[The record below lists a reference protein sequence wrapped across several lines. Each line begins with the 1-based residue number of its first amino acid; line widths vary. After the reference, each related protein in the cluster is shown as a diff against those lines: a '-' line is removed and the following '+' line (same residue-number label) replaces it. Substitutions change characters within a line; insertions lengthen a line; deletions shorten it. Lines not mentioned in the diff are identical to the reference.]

1 MDKGFYRKT
10 IILMIVVI
18 LCQSINLLRDILMSR
33 HFGTSSLNDIYLVSQ
48 TVVSV
53 ICAMV
58 NSPMATAYLPVTTK
72 YFTSCTKEVRNTFV
86 SKVYT
91 DVLIL
96 ALLLCFIEL
105 IFVDGIALISAP
117 GFDEESM
124 GLLKKL
130 ILIQIPI
137 TFINIIKGVNRGN
150 FQILQRFNISEIT
163 MIFPYLCL
171 CVYLVL
177 PIRYDILTIGVIL
190 SLTTILSIVP
200 EFVFLYREGFRYKFT
215 WGVNA
220 DIRTMVVLML
230 SAAVTTGIREVNVM
244 FDKTI
249 GSLLPEGSITMLSYA
264 SKLTVVVVGLIST
277 SVSLVGFSNAARYAN
292 TDNREKVLEGISE
305 SSNLINFL
313 IIPVS
318 VFLMF
323 FSYDIIKL
331 LYYGGNFSI
340 ESVAETST
348 LMKLYAIGLIGY
360 GFQDV
365 FTRNLHAFKVVKY
378 TMRASLI
385 MVVLNI
391 IFNLMLYKIIGAY
404 GVAVA
409 TSISLLLVI
418 PFLGKKVKNVIGR
431 YDSKDIFKQMTY
443 FYVVSLIIGTL
454 LYFVNSMFEL
464 KDAFKLL
471 VNAIIYFGLYF
482 SWFIIT
488 KHKIIMQLK
497 L

>member
-10 IILMIVVI
+10 IIFMIVVI

-53 ICAMV
+53 ICAMM
-58 NSPMATAYLPVTTK
+58 NSPIAAAYLPVTTK
-72 YFTSCTKEVRNTFV
+72 YFTSYSKEERNAFV

-117 GFDEESM
+117 GFGEESM

-163 MIFPYLCL
+163 TIFPYLCL
-171 CVYLVL
+171 CIYLVL
-177 PIRYDILTIGVIL
+177 PIHYDILTIGVIL
-190 SLTTILSIVP
+190 SFTTIISIVP
-200 EFVFLYREGFRYKFT
+200 EFVVLYREGFRYKFS
-215 WGVNA
+215 WGINA
-220 DIRTMVVLML
+220 DIKTMIVLIL
-230 SAAVTTGIREVNVM
+230 SAAVTTAIREVNVM

-292 TDNREKVLEGISE
+292 TSNKEKVLEGISE
-305 SSNLINFL
+305 SLNLINFL
-313 IIPVS
+313 IIPIS

-331 LYYGGNFSI
+331 LYYGDNFGI
-340 ESVAETST
+340 ESIAETST
-348 LMKLYAIGLIGY
+348 LMRLYAISLIGY

-365 FTRNLHAFKVVKY
+365 FTRNLHVFKVVKY
-378 TMRASLI
+378 TMRASLMI
-385 MVVLNI
+385 VILNI
-391 IFNLMLYKIIGAY
+391 IFSLLLYRIIGAY
-404 GVAVA
+404 GIAIA
-409 TSISLLLVI
+409 TSFSLLIVI
-418 PFLGKKVKNVIGR
+418 PFLGKNVKNVIGR
-431 YDSKDIFKQMTY
+431 FDSKNIIKHMIH
-443 FYVVSLIIGTL
+443 FYAISLSIGVL
-454 LYFVNSMFEL
+454 LFFANNVFEL
-464 KDAFKLL
+464 KDTLKLL
-471 VNAIIYFGLYF
+471 IDVVIYYGLYF
-482 SWFIIT
+482 SWFTIT

-497 L
+497 F